1 MAHLDPA
8 SSDDDAPEA
17 VSHSISK
24 RNAKR
29 EKKTLR
35 DFEAEENARKK
46 AQNRERDRKLKERA
60 VVTRLGKLSDNT
72 MQKGKRKAPRESNIE
87 SDGSSGQEDDIPK
100 DNRLEMRMRRAME
113 DAATE
118 MDDGDDGNGD
128 GELENL
134 MDRGSSE
141 SGIDE
146 EMAEFNAESGSDEDE
161 EMASGSEDESEDE
174 DRPPLTKSS
183 AKGQYLEDTLFASAF
198 ASQSAH
204 AMADTT
210 ATKSLQKVLPSR
222 KRQRRPLARA
232 KDILVGCAFW
242 TLCCELSN
250 QSIITELV
258 LSVPCPIH
266 LGPKFVRQLT
276 PSHHKK
282 YANLSIKV
290 LLLKVGW
297 RLLKQ
302 KHEDGRDGQVSRG
315 LIFIAFT
322 HVNQHLANVGVMK
335 WTGAPSGFVRDKQ

>member
-1 MAHLDPA
+1 MARLDPA

-72 MQKGKRKAPRESNIE
+72 MQKGKRKVPRESNIE
-87 SDGSSGQEDDIPK
+87 SDGSSGQEDDVPK

-118 MDDGDDGNGD
+118 IDDGDDGNGD

-204 AMADTT
+204 AMADST
-210 ATKSLQKVLPSR
+210 ATKALQKVLPSR

-232 KDILVGCAFW
+232 KDILVGTRTIR
-242 TLCCELSN
+242 TLPDSLGSKVRSTAHTIPSQKIRKFID
-250 QSIITELV
+250 QSL
-258 LSVPCPIH
+258 
-266 LGPKFVRQLT
+266 
-276 PSHHKK
+276 
-282 YANLSIKV
+282 AIKGR
-290 LLLKVGW
+290 LASAKAKARGW
-297 RLLKQ
+297 ER
-302 KHEDGRDGQVSRG
+302 RP
-315 LIFIAFT
+315 
-322 HVNQHLANVGVMK
+322 ANVGVMK

>member
-1 MAHLDPA
+1 MAHLDPV

-72 MQKGKRKAPRESNIE
+72 MQKGKRKVPRESNIE

-118 MDDGDDGNGD
+118 MEDAATEMDDGGDGNGD

-134 MDRGSSE
+134 MDGGSSE

-146 EMAEFNAESGSDEDE
+146 EMAEFDAESGSEEDE

-174 DRPPLTKSS
+174 DRPALTKLS
-183 AKGQYLEDTLFASAF
+183 AEGQYLEDTLFASAF

-210 ATKSLQKVLPSR
+210 TTKSLQRVQPSR

-232 KDILVGCAFW
+232 KDLFVGTRTIR
-242 TLCCELSN
+242 TLPDSLGSKVRSTAHTIPSQKIRKFID
-250 QSIITELV
+250 QSL
-258 LSVPCPIH
+258 
-266 LGPKFVRQLT
+266 
-276 PSHHKK
+276 
-282 YANLSIKV
+282 AIKGR
-290 LLLKVGW
+290 LASAKAKARGW
-297 RLLKQ
+297 ER
-302 KHEDGRDGQVSRG
+302 RP
-315 LIFIAFT
+315 
-322 HVNQHLANVGVMK
+322 ANVGVMK

>member
-1 MAHLDPA
+1 MARLDPA

-72 MQKGKRKAPRESNIE
+72 VQKGKRKVPRESNIE
-87 SDGSSGQEDDIPK
+87 SDGSSGQDDDIPK
-100 DNRLEMRMRRAME
+100 DDRLEMRMRRAME

-118 MDDGDDGNGD
+118 IDDGDDGNGD

-222 KRQRRPLARA
+222 KRQRRTLARA
-232 KDILVGCAFW
+232 KDILVGTRTIR
-242 TLCCELSN
+242 TLPDSLGSKVRSTAHTIPSQKIRKFID
-250 QSIITELV
+250 QSL
-258 LSVPCPIH
+258 
-266 LGPKFVRQLT
+266 
-276 PSHHKK
+276 
-282 YANLSIKV
+282 AIKGR
-290 LLLKVGW
+290 LASAKAKARGW
-297 RLLKQ
+297 ER
-302 KHEDGRDGQVSRG
+302 RP
-315 LIFIAFT
+315 
-322 HVNQHLANVGVMK
+322 ANVGVMK

>member
-1 MAHLDPA
+1 MAHLDPV

-60 VVTRLGKLSDNT
+60 VVTRGKLSDNT
-72 MQKGKRKAPRESNIE
+72 MQKGKRKVPRESNVE

-100 DNRLEMRMRRAME
+100 NSRLEMRMRRAME

-118 MDDGDDGNGD
+118 TDDGDDGNGD

-146 EMAEFNAESGSDEDE
+146 EMAEFNAESRSDEDE
-161 EMASGSEDESEDE
+161 EMASGSEDDE

-210 ATKSLQKVLPSR
+210 ATKSLQKVQPSR

-232 KDILVGCAFW
+232 KDLLVGTRTIR
-242 TLCCELSN
+242 TLPDSLGSKVRSTAHTIPSQKIRKFID
-250 QSIITELV
+250 QSLAIKGR
-258 LSVPCPIH
+258 
-266 LGPKFVRQLT
+266 LGFAKAKAR
-276 PSHHKK
+276 
-282 YANLSIKV
+282 
-290 LLLKVGW
+290 GW
-297 RLLKQ
+297 ER
-302 KHEDGRDGQVSRG
+302 RP
-315 LIFIAFT
+315 
-322 HVNQHLANVGVMK
+322 ANVGVMK

>member
-72 MQKGKRKAPRESNIE
+72 MQKGKRKASRESNIE

-118 MDDGDDGNGD
+118 MDDGDDGNSD

-232 KDILVGCAFW
+232 KDILVGTRTIR
-242 TLCCELSN
+242 TLPDS
-250 QSIITELV
+250 
-258 LSVPCPIH
+258 
-266 LGPKFVRQLT
+266 LGSKVRSTAHTIPSQKIRKFVDQSL
-276 PSHHKK
+276 
-282 YANLSIKV
+282 AIKGR
-290 LLLKVGW
+290 LASAKAKARGW
-297 RLLKQ
+297 ER
-302 KHEDGRDGQVSRG
+302 RP
-315 LIFIAFT
+315 
-322 HVNQHLANVGVMK
+322 ANVGVMK

>member
-1 MAHLDPA
+1 MAHLDPV

-24 RNAKR
+24 RKAKQ

-72 MQKGKRKAPRESNIE
+72 MRKGKRKVPRESNIE
-87 SDGSSGQEDDIPK
+87 SDGSSSQEDDIVK
-100 DNRLEMRMRRAME
+100 DNTAEMRMRRAME

-118 MDDGDDGNGD
+118 MDDGDDENGD

-134 MDRGSSE
+134 MDGGSSE

-146 EMAEFNAESGSDEDE
+146 EMAEFDAKSGSEEDE
-161 EMASGSEDESEDE
+161 EMASDSEDESEDE
-174 DRPPLTKSS
+174 DRPPSTKLS

-210 ATKSLQKVLPSR
+210 ATKSLQKVQPSK

-232 KDILVGCAFW
+232 KDLLVGTRTIR
-242 TLCCELSN
+242 TLPDSLGSKVRSTAHTIPSQKIRKFFD
-250 QSIITELV
+250 QSL
-258 LSVPCPIH
+258 
-266 LGPKFVRQLT
+266 
-276 PSHHKK
+276 
-282 YANLSIKV
+282 AIKGR
-290 LLLKVGW
+290 LASAKAKARGW
-297 RLLKQ
+297 ER
-302 KHEDGRDGQVSRG
+302 RP
-315 LIFIAFT
+315 
-322 HVNQHLANVGVMK
+322 ANVGVMK

>member
-1 MAHLDPA
+1 MARLDSA

-24 RNAKR
+24 RNAKQ

-72 MQKGKRKAPRESNIE
+72 MRKGKRKVSRESNIE

-100 DNRLEMRMRRAME
+100 DNRLEMRMRRTME

-118 MDDGDDGNGD
+118 IDDGDDGNGD

-141 SGIDE
+141 SGRDE

-232 KDILVGCAFW
+232 KDILVGTRTIR
-242 TLCCELSN
+242 TLPDS
-250 QSIITELV
+250 
-258 LSVPCPIH
+258 
-266 LGPKFVRQLT
+266 LGSKVRSTAHTIPSQKIRKFIDKSL
-276 PSHHKK
+276 
-282 YANLSIKV
+282 AIKGR
-290 LLLKVGW
+290 LASAKAKARGW
-297 RLLKQ
+297 ER
-302 KHEDGRDGQVSRG
+302 RP
-315 LIFIAFT
+315 
-322 HVNQHLANVGVMK
+322 ANVGVMK

>member
-1 MAHLDPA
+1 MARLDPA

-72 MQKGKRKAPRESNIE
+72 MGMGKRKVPRESNIE
-87 SDGSSGQEDDIPK
+87 SDGSSGQDDDIPK
-100 DNRLEMRMRRAME
+100 DDRLEMRMRRAME

-118 MDDGDDGNGD
+118 IDDGDDGNGD

-146 EMAEFNAESGSDEDE
+146 EMAKFNAESGSDEDE
-161 EMASGSEDESEDE
+161 EMASGSEDESEHE

-222 KRQRRPLARA
+222 KRQRRTLARA
-232 KDILVGCAFW
+232 KDILVGTRTIR
-242 TLCCELSN
+242 TLPDSLGSKVRSTAHTIPSQKIRKFID
-250 QSIITELV
+250 QSL
-258 LSVPCPIH
+258 
-266 LGPKFVRQLT
+266 
-276 PSHHKK
+276 
-282 YANLSIKV
+282 AIKGR
-290 LLLKVGW
+290 LASAKAKARGW
-297 RLLKQ
+297 ER
-302 KHEDGRDGQVSRG
+302 RP
-315 LIFIAFT
+315 
-322 HVNQHLANVGVMK
+322 ANVGVMK